1 MSLDHLLAK
10 MELGWKAYIFNFTLI
25 GWFHS
30 KSPKILNDS
39 SYFIWILIPVFFKN
53 AFHNFPKNRIF
64 GACTPIMSFS
74 WLLEVFIIYKC
85 LLDHLLA
92 KMELGWKAYIFSTSH
107 VLKSNI
113 ELSTLNF
120 TESLK
125 SKIEF
130 SFLNTQC
137 LHQVK
142 YFYILY

>member
-1 MSLDHLLAK
+1 MSLGHLLAK
-10 MELGWKAYIFNFTLI
+10 TELGWKAYIFNFTLI

-30 KSPKILNDS
+30 KSPKILID
-39 SYFIWILIPVFFKN
+39 VFFKN

-130 SFLNTQC
+130 SSLNTQC